1 MSDRVPPHDLEAE
14 KSILGAVL
22 LDRAALDEAAVV
34 VQTTD
39 FYRES
44 HRAIWS
50 AMLELRDRNEPVDL
64 VTLTAALRSRG
75 QLEDAGGIT
84 YLTEVANFT
93 PTAAN
98 VLHYARIVRETAFR
112 RQLIRAGMQIAQLGW
127 EVGQEIGD
135 LANRGEQLLREATD
149 RVVGSDTFLRIGDV
163 VFGRWQQLYDTKD
176 AKGLLGLPSGFV
188 SLDMKTGGF
197 MPADLVII
205 AARPS
210 IGKTS
215 LALAIAQNVAKKGGT
230 VVFFSLEMSRA
241 MIADRLVCAAV
252 PLDSHLLRTRRLT
265 EEQWGQA
272 IDKCSKLAT
281 LPIFV
286 DDKPAITTAEMWAK
300 ARRVRGLSLVV
311 IDYLGLIGDQRRSG
325 ASKADHLEEIT
336 NRLKAMARDL
346 NVPVMVLSQ
355 LSRAPEKRADRRPEL
370 ADLRDSGGIEQT
382 ADTVLLL
389 HRPGFYDASA
399 PQNEVEV
406 IIAKQRNGPVG
417 TVKLYFDPEF
427 ARFGDLER
435 RAIL

>member
-1 MSDRVPPHDLEAE
+1 MNRVPPHDIEAE
-14 KSILGAVL
+14 KSVLGAAL
-22 LDRAALDEAAVV
+22 LDRSALDEAAAVIRME
-34 VQTTD
+34 D
-39 FYRES
+39 FYQQR
-44 HRAIWS
+44 HQVIWS

-64 VTLTAALRSRG
+64 VTLAAALRSRG
-75 QLEDAGGIT
+75 QLEDAGGTT
-84 YLTEVANFT
+84 YLAEVANFT

-98 VLHYARIVRETAFR
+98 VPYYARIVKDTAFR

-127 EVGQEIGD
+127 EAGQEVGE
-135 LANRGEQLLREATD
+135 LANRSEQLLREATD
-149 RVVGSDTFLRIGDV
+149 RVVGGDTLLRIGDV
-163 VFGRWQQLYDTKD
+163 VFGRWQQLYSTKD
-176 AKGLLGLPSGFV
+176 VKGLLGLPSGFTT
-188 SLDMKTGGF
+188 LDAKTGGF

-215 LALAIAQNVAKKGGT
+215 LALAIAQNVARKGGT
-230 VVFFSLEMSRA
+230 VVFFSLEMPRTA
-241 MIADRLVCAAV
+241 VADRLICAAV
-252 PLDSHLLRTRRLT
+252 PLDSHLLRTRQLT
-265 EEQWGQA
+265 EEQWDQA
-272 IDKCSKLAT
+272 LAKASKLAA

-286 DDKPAITTAEMWAK
+286 DDKLQTTAEMWAK
-300 ARRVRGLSLVV
+300 ARRVRNLALVI
-311 IDYLGLIGDQRRSG
+311 IDYLGMIGDPRRPGS
-325 ASKADHLEEIT
+325 SKAEHLEEVV

-346 NVPVMVLSQ
+346 NVPLIVLSQ

-406 IIAKQRNGPVG
+406 IIAKQRHGPVG
-417 TVKLYFDPEF
+417 TVKLYFDPST
-427 ARFGDLER
+427 ARFRDLER

>member
-1 MSDRVPPHDLEAE
+1 VSRVPPHDLEAE
-14 KSILGAVL
+14 KSVLGAAL
-22 LDRAALDEAAVV
+22 LDRSALDEAAAVIR
-34 VQTTD
+34 TED
-39 FYRES
+39 FYQER
-44 HRAIWS
+44 HRVIWS

-84 YLTEVANFT
+84 YLAEVANFT

-98 VLHYARIVRETAFR
+98 VLHYARIVKDTAFR

-127 EVGQEIGD
+127 EVGQEVGE
-135 LANRGEQLLREATD
+135 LANRSEQLLREATD
-149 RVVGSDTFLRIGDV
+149 RVVGGDTFLRIGDV
-163 VFGRWQQLYDTKD
+163 VFGRWQQLYEARDV
-176 AKGLLGLPSGFV
+176 KGLLGLPSGFTT
-188 SLDMKTGGF
+188 LDAKTGGF

-265 EEQWGQA
+265 EEQWDQA
-272 IDKCSKLAT
+272 LAKASKLAA

-286 DDKPAITTAEMWAK
+286 DDKPAQTTAEMWAK
-300 ARRVRGLSLVV
+300 ARRVRNLALVI
-311 IDYLGLIGDQRRSG
+311 IDYLGMIGDPRRSG
-325 ASKADHLEEIT
+325 SSKAEHLEEVV

-346 NVPVMVLSQ
+346 NVPVIVLSQ

-417 TVKLYFDPEF
+417 TVKLYFDPEY